1 VLTSRREVGDQ
12 AESTSSALQADAG
25 ALYEWYGKRRCFS
38 PVGVSVHEFATG
50 STTLSS
56 DRIRAALHASAA
68 KGARH
73 ATHLTERLNSFIA
86 ERGRLAG
93 HVGGGEEIAAFVET
107 LARIEG
113 PEYACEVL
121 DLAARFGD
129 YAIVDY
135 EVYKELASSAS

>member
-1 VLTSRREVGDQ
+1 
-12 AESTSSALQADAG
+12 
-25 ALYEWYGKRRCFS
+25 
-38 PVGVSVHEFATG
+38 VHGFATG

-93 HVGGGEEIAAFVET
+93 HGGGKEIAAFVET

-113 PEYACEVL
+113 PE
-121 DLAARFGD
+121 
-129 YAIVDY
+129 
-135 EVYKELASSAS
+135 